1 MKNCSK
7 FASLLLLG
15 LVASGCSTGV
25 DVTFK
30 LVNPCSEEVLFSEG
44 QCQYLQVSVASLDPQ
59 DPLHPSHISEGLGPI
74 ARTCDITQ
82 GSCNINSDDLL
93 GLARVVDVLCFTT
106 LEAPPVARASSQAM
120 LFDTSADGIGTKTLD
135 LLIGNI
141 NEFADTTIIDS
152 KSPEWGS
159 CSYMGQGEIGRY
171 GHSATLLDDG
181 SVLIAGGI
189 RRYGAGVEE
198 ILGTAEIF
206 DPVTGEHR
214 ILTGTDG
221 NPIKMMAPSG
231 RAFHTATRLRD
242 GRVILTGGI
251 GLVEGKK
258 STLQSAEL
266 YDPITGSF
274 GATSVMGSGRAH
286 HAATSLATGEV
297 LITGG
302 ASYNNGVI
310 ASYFNNAI
318 IYKPTTNTFEQVNSN
333 MSTARAFHAA
343 VLLDPNKYNG
353 NVVVIGGENVDGPH
367 NSIDIYNA
375 QANQFYENVD
385 VVMSKN
391 RSHLTAVRLSN
402 GEVMV
407 AGGKTTVDDT
417 SVDDGV
423 EIFDPAA
430 GTFGGFIAQTLSLSV
445 ARMDH
450 SATLLETGN
459 VLVAGGVTSSG
470 QGIGIADLVLIG
482 SGTYS
487 VQQLTDFVDP
497 QRFLHS
503 ATKLRNG
510 WVFLAGG
517 LPSMAPEATP
527 ITQGMLFVP
536 QQSY

>member
-1 MKNCSK
+1 MKNSSK
-7 FASLLLLG
+7 FISLFLLG
-15 LVASGCSTGV
+15 LVAFGCSSGV
-25 DVTFK
+25 DVTFN
-30 LVNPCSEEVLFSEG
+30 LIDPCSEVVLLHEG
-44 QCQYLQVSVASLDPQ
+44 QCQHIQVTISSLDPQ
-59 DPLHPSHISEGLGPI
+59 DPLHQDPLPRI
-74 ARTCDITQ
+74 CDITQ
-82 GSCNINSDDLL
+82 GSCNISGDELL
-93 GLARVVDVLCFTT
+93 GVARMVDILCFTT
-106 LEAPPVARASSQAM
+106 LDTPPVARASSQVM
-120 LFDTSADGIGTKTLD
+120 LFDTSADGIGTRTIN

-141 NEFADTTIIDS
+141 NEFADTTIVDS
-152 KSPEWGS
+152 NSPDWGN

-181 SVLIAGGI
+181 SVLIVGGI
-189 RRYGAGVEE
+189 RRYGQGVEE
-198 ILGTAEIF
+198 ILTTAEVF

-214 ILTGTDG
+214 IITGSDG

-242 GRVILTGGI
+242 GRVLLTGGI

-266 YDPITGSF
+266 FDPFTGSF

-286 HAATSLATGEV
+286 HSATSLATGEV

-318 IYKPTTNTFEQVNSN
+318 IYKPQTNTFEQVSSN
-333 MSTARAFHAA
+333 MSVARAFHAA
-343 VLLDPNKYNG
+343 VLLDPTTYNG

-367 NSIDIYNA
+367 NSIDIYDAKGNK
-375 QANQFYENVD
+375 FYDNVNI
-385 VVMSKN
+385 VMSKN
-391 RSHLTAVRLSN
+391 RSHLTAVRLNN

-407 AGGKTTVDDT
+407 SGGKTTVDDI
-417 SVDDGV
+417 SVDNGV
-423 EIFDPAA
+423 EIFDPSIVP
-430 GTFGGFIAQTLSLSV
+430 FGGFIAQTLTLSV

-450 SATLLETGN
+450 TATLLDTGN
-459 VLVAGGVTSSG
+459 VLVAGGANASN

-497 QRFLHS
+497 QRLLHA

-510 WVFLAGG
+510 WVLLSGG
-517 LPSMAPEATP
+517 LPSRALEAMP
-527 ITQGMLFVP
+527 ITQSMLFVP
-536 QQSY
+536 PQSY

>member
-1 MKNCSK
+1 MKNSSK
-7 FASLLLLG
+7 LLSLLLLG

-25 DVTFK
+25 DVTFN
-30 LVNPCSEEVLFSEG
+30 LINPCSEDVLLHEG
-44 QCQYLQVSVASLDPQ
+44 QCQYLQVSVSSLDPQ
-59 DPLHPSHISEGLGPI
+59 DPLHPSHITEGLGPI

-82 GSCNINSDDLL
+82 GSCNINGDDLL
-93 GLARVVDVLCFTT
+93 GLARMVDVLCFTT

-120 LFDTSADGIGTKTLD
+120 LFDTSADGVGTKTID

-141 NEFADTTIIDS
+141 NEFADTTIVDS
-152 KSPEWGS
+152 NSPDWGS
-159 CSYMGQGEIGRY
+159 CSFMGQGEIGRY
-171 GHSATLLDDG
+171 AHTATLLDDG
-181 SVLIAGGI
+181 TVLITGGI

-198 ILGTAEIF
+198 ILGTAEVF

-214 ILTGTDG
+214 LITGADG

-242 GRVILTGGI
+242 GRVLLTGGV

-266 YDPITGSF
+266 YDPFTGSF

-297 LITGG
+297 LVTGG
-302 ASYNNGVI
+302 ASYNNGDI

-318 IYKPTTNTFEQVNSN
+318 IYKPTTNSFEQVNSN
-333 MSTARAFHAA
+333 MSVARAFHSA

-391 RSHLTAVRLSN
+391 RSHLAAVRLQN
-402 GEVMV
+402 GEVLV
-407 AGGKTTVDDT
+407 AGGKTTVDDDD
-417 SVDDGV
+417 VDNGV
-423 EIFDPAA
+423 EIFDPSA
-430 GTFGGFIAQTLSLSV
+430 GSFGGFIAQTLALTS

-450 SATLLETGN
+450 TATLLDTGN
-459 VLVAGGVTSSG
+459 VLVVGGKNSSG

-487 VQQLTDFVDP
+487 IQQLTDFVDP
-497 QRFLHS
+497 QRFLHV
-503 ATKLRNG
+503 ATRLRNG
-510 WVFLAGG
+510 WVFISGG
-517 LPSMAPEATP
+517 LPSMAPEASP
-527 ITQGMLFVP
+527 ITQSMLFVP